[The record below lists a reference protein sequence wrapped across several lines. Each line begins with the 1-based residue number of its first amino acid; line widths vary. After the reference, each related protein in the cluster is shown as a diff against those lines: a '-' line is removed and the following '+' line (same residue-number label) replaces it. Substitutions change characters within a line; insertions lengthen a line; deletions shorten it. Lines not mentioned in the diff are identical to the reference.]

1 MRPWQKYTYH
11 TVIILLGLA
20 LLYLSAQLY
29 LAGYA
34 GIGIGLLLVDALA
47 ITIYARARAYTWRYL
62 FPGLIGFGLFV
73 IFPLLYTVYVS
84 FTNYSSANLLRFP
97 QVVRYFQDETYLAS
111 DAHYTF
117 KLYRTGENS
126 NATYTIEL
134 TETTPPKKIENPKS
148 KIENPKSKIENPLLP
163 PPPPSPDA
171 TENKTWRTDAIKLP
185 DTPQTIPAT
194 PATKPM
200 TGAPL
205 ALRDIVKLRST
216 LQRITI
222 KLPDGTLATNTS
234 LREFA
239 PRHPLWHHNPADD
252 TFKNLVTGETIRPD
266 DKTGRYLI
274 ATPATIKPTGDTPP
288 SSSATVGTPI
298 GPGYRTWIGL
308 ANYTKVFTDKGIQ
321 GPFLK
326 IFVWTIVFALG
337 SVAFSLTVG
346 MFLAVLLEWKE
357 LPFRRAY
364 RTLLILPYA
373 VPAFISILIFK
384 GLFNQ
389 NFGEINLI
397 LNALFGIKPEWFA
410 DPTLAKLMILI
421 VNTWLGFP
429 YMMIVCTGILQ
440 SVPDTIYEASAI
452 DGSNAIHD
460 FFKLTLPLIFK
471 PLFPLLVASFAF
483 NFNNFLLIYLL
494 TAGAPDMVGAATP
507 AGQTDILVSYTFRIA
522 FRDSAQNFGY
532 ASAIATVIF
541 IIVALISWWN
551 LRKQNLG
558 QPKT

>member
-1 MRPWQKYTYH
+1 MRPWQKYLYH
-11 TVIILLGLA
+11 GIVSLLGLT

-29 LAGYA
+29 RAGYP

-47 ITIYARARAYTWRYL
+47 VTIYVRARAYTWRYL
-62 FPGLIGFGLFV
+62 FPGLVGFGLFV
-73 IFPLLYTVYVS
+73 IFPLIYTVYVS

-111 DAHYTF
+111 DARYPFT
-117 KLYRTGENS
+117 LYRAGEGADAAYILELADAS
-126 NATYTIEL
+126 ADPAKTYRTAAVA
-134 TETTPPKKIENPKS
+134 
-148 KIENPKSKIENPLLP
+148 LP
-163 PPPPSPDA
+163 EKP
-171 TENKTWRTDAIKLP
+171 E
-185 DTPQTIPAT
+185 TIPAT
-194 PATKPM
+194 EVSAGA
-200 TGAPL
+200 GAPEAAAL
-205 ALRDIVKLRST
+205 ALRDIIKLRAA
-216 LQRITI
+216 LQHVTI
-222 KLPDGTLATNTS
+222 ELPDGTLATNTG
-234 LREFA
+234 LRDFA
-239 PRHPLWHHNPADD
+239 PRHPLWQHNPADD

-266 DKTGRYLI
+266 DTLGRYVV
-274 ATPATIKPTGDTPP
+274 ATPAASGG
-288 SSSATVGTPI
+288 SSGSGVQRPESESDSSRPQTLNPEPDGRADSAPAAVGSPV

-321 GPFLK
+321 GPFIK
-326 IFVWTIVFALG
+326 IFIWTVVFALG

-397 LNALFGIKPEWFA
+397 LNALFGIKPGWFA

-460 FFKLTLPLIFK
+460 FFRLTLPLIFK

-494 TAGAPDMVGAATP
+494 TAGGPDMVGAATP

-522 FRDSAQNFGY
+522 FRDSSQNFGY

-558 QPKT
+558 TPKG

>member
-1 MRPWQKYTYH
+1 MRPWQKNLYH
-11 TVIILLGLA
+11 AVVTLLGLA

-29 LAGYA
+29 RAGYA
-34 GIGIGLLLVDALA
+34 GLGVGLLLVDALA
-47 ITIYARARAYTWRYL
+47 VTIYVRARAYTWRYL
-62 FPGLIGFGLFV
+62 FPGLVGFALFV

-111 DAHYTF
+111 DAHYPF
-117 KLYRTGENS
+117 KLYLTGEGTDT
-126 NATYTIEL
+126 AYTFEL
-134 TETTPPKKIENPKS
+134 TDAAAD
-148 KIENPKSKIENPLLP
+148 
-163 PPPPSPDA
+163 SPQ
-171 TENKTWRTDAIKLP
+171 TWRTDPIKLP
-185 DTPQTIPAT
+185 GSPQTIPAT
-194 PATKPM
+194 STAPAPSVE
-200 TGAPL
+200 
-205 ALRDIVKLRST
+205 ALTVRDIIKLRSA
-216 LQRITI
+216 LQHITI
-222 KLPDGTLATNTS
+222 KLPDGTLATNTG
-234 LREFA
+234 LRDFA
-239 PRHPLWHHNPADD
+239 PRHPLWKHDPADD
-252 TFKNLVTGETIRPD
+252 TFENLVTGETIRPND
-266 DKTGRYLI
+266 SIGRYVI
-274 ATPATIKPTGDTPP
+274 ATPATSTTPP
-288 SSSATVGTPI
+288 PPAVGTPV

-326 IFVWTIVFALG
+326 IFIWTVIFALG
-337 SVAFSLTVG
+337 SVAFSLAVG

-397 LNALFGIKPEWFA
+397 LHALFGIKPEWFA

-494 TAGAPDMVGAATP
+494 TAGGPDMVGAATP

-551 LRKQNLG
+551 LRKQI
-558 QPKT
+558 KT